1 MSVLEQKFKD
11 YPKKKKKKRKYG
23 QQKSEQQITQETYLK
38 R

>member
-11 YPKKKKKKRKYG
+11 YPKKKKKRKYG